1 MTILVIDAQGGGL
14 GKQLI
19 SGIKKE
25 LPEADILA
33 VGTNAT
39 ATAAMLKAGAH
50 RAATGENAVRVSC
63 GMADVITGPVG
74 ICIADS
80 MLGEI
85 TGDMAA
91 AIGSSRAT
99 RILIPYNNC
108 NTVIAGVSDSS
119 VSVLIRDAIS
129 RIRDLAEQP

>member
-19 SGIKKE
+19 TGIRKE
-25 LPEADILA
+25 IPGAEVLA

-39 ATAAMLKAGAH
+39 ATAAMVKAGAT
-50 RAATGENAVRVSC
+50 RVATGENAVRVAC
-63 GMADVITGPVG
+63 EQADIITGPIG

-85 TGDMAA
+85 TADIAA
-91 AIGSSRAT
+91 YIGASRAV
-99 RILIPYNNC
+99 RVLIPYNNC
-108 NTVIAGVSDSS
+108 NTIVAGVDEKSASNLIKDAVAKIARIAGSH
-119 VSVLIRDAIS
+119 
-129 RIRDLAEQP
+129 